1 MVTTAQGKSE
11 NTLDWTI
18 RRLLITCE
26 VISAVSFVRTEGEEV
41 RFYNTEK
48 DRRWWRTGKSG
59 VLQSMG
65 LQKVRYNCAAE

>member
-1 MVTTAQGKSE
+1 MLVTTAQGKSE

-48 DRRWWRTGKSG
+48 DRRW
-59 VLQSMG
+59 
-65 LQKVRYNCAAE
+65 